1 MEELSRLARFRVE
14 ILAGLTV
21 SLALVPEAVA
31 FAFVAGVDPLVGM
44 YAAFIIG
51 FVTSLTGGRPGMISG
66 ATGALAV
73 VMVTL
78 VRDNGVEYLFM
89 TVVLMG
95 IIQMTIGVLRL
106 GDLIRMVS
114 YPVMFGFVNGLAI
127 VIFLA
132 QLENFKIEG
141 ADGVKSW
148 LPMSDIAIMLGLVA
162 VTMAVILLLPR
173 LTKRFPAAL
182 AGIVVVSAV
191 VIFGGVPTPTVG
203 DLSSIAGGLPIFSV
217 PDVPFSMETL
227 GIILPFA
234 LILAGIGLI
243 ESLLTLSLI
252 DGITETR
259 GQKNRECFAQ
269 GAANVVTGFF
279 GGMGG
284 CAMIGQSMINIKS
297 GARWRLSGVAASI
310 FLLLYILFASSLIER
325 IPIAALVGVMFV
337 VVVGTIS
344 WTSLR
349 IIRKVPVSDALVMV
363 LVAGVTVATDLAI
376 AVVAGVIVSALVFAW
391 KTARYIY
398 VDAGEGSTPDR
409 RVYNLHGQLCFASVT
424 TFKDLFDPHGD
435 PSEIVIN
442 FQHSR
447 VWDHSGMEAILDLAR
462 RYDRSGKRLHL
473 LHLSENCQKML
484 KKANVILEADKVT
497 DTDAGT
503 DASQALMAGLS
514 HRVTVTGLGGSGD
527 GH

>member
-1 MEELSRLARFRVE
+1 MKEYLQPARIRIE

-31 FAFVAGVDPLVGM
+31 FAFVAGVDPLVGL
-44 YAAFIIG
+44 YAAFIVGLI
-51 FVTSLTGGRPGMISG
+51 TSLAGGRPGMISG

-78 VRDNGVEYLFM
+78 VRDNGIEYLFI
-89 TVVLMG
+89 TVILMG
-95 IIQMTIGVLRL
+95 IIQMAIGALKL
-106 GDLIRMVS
+106 GNLIRMVS

-132 QLENFKIEG
+132 QLDSFKTEG
-141 ADGVKSW
+141 ANGVKSW
-148 LPMSDIAIMLGLVA
+148 LPVGDLAIMLGLVA

-182 AGIVVVSAV
+182 AGIVVVSAL
-191 VIFGGVPTPTVG
+191 VIFGGIDTPTVG
-203 DLSSIAGGLPIFSV
+203 DISSISGGLPTFAV
-217 PDVPFSMETL
+217 PDVPFNFETVQ
-227 GIILPFA
+227 IILPFA

-243 ESLLTLSLI
+243 ESLLTLTLI
-252 DGITETR
+252 DGITDTN
-259 GQKNRECFAQ
+259 GQKNRECAAQ
-269 GAANVVTGFF
+269 GFANVVTGFF

-284 CAMIGQSMINIKS
+284 CAMIGQSMINIRS
-297 GARWRLSGVAASI
+297 GARWRLSGIAAAL
-310 FLLLYILFASSLIER
+310 FLLLFILVASSLIER
-325 IPIAALVGVMFV
+325 VPVSALVGVMFI

-363 LVAGVTVATDLAI
+363 LVTGVTVVTDLAT
-376 AVVAGVIVSALVFAW
+376 AVVAGVVVSALVFAW

-398 VDAGEGSTPDR
+398 VDAGVGTTLHR
-409 RVYNLHGQLCFASVT
+409 QVYNLHGQLCFASVS
-424 TFKDLFDPHGD
+424 TFRELFDPASD
-435 PSEIVIN
+435 PAEVVIDFRN
-442 FQHSR
+442 AR

-462 RYDRSGKRLHL
+462 RYERAGKRLDL
-473 LHLSENCQKML
+473 LNLSENCLQML
-484 KKANVILEADKVT
+484 VKANVILEAKD
-497 DTDAGT
+497 DDEP
-503 DASQALMAGLS
+503 GLS
-514 HRVTVTGLGGSGD
+514 HRVTISGLGGSGG